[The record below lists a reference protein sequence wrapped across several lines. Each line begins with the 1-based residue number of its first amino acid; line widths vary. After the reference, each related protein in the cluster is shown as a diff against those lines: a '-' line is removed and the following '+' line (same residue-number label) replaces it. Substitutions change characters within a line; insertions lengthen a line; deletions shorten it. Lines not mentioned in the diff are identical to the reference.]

1 MQGEKGGGIFMDQCA
16 TSVLNCTFSSNLA
29 TLLGGALYRSYPPSR
44 SDIRGCSFT
53 NNSAGQFGGAV
64 YEQKIASGSIEV

>member
-29 TLLGGALYRSYPPSR
+29 TLLGGALYRSSPPSR